1 MAKVKSSIAAAARDK
16 ARSAK
21 AALDAQ
27 REEQDRLVEAATTD
41 FYIAVE
47 EAEVARTEVLAA
59 EERQGEALRRL
70 VALGEDNET
79 ISALTGA
86 AMTVVRSARKSAAA
100 DKNATDTVEQPEDDP
115 GTPAQE

>member
-1 MAKVKSSIAAAARDK
+1 MAKVKSSVAAAARDK

-27 REEQDRLVEAATTD
+27 REEQDRLVESATTD

-47 EAEVARTEVLAA
+47 QAETARSEVLAA
-59 EERQGEALRRL
+59 EERQGDALRRL

-79 ISALTGA
+79 IAALTGA
-86 AMTVVRSARKSAAA
+86 VMTAVRSARKSAAA
-100 DKNATDTVEQPEDDP
+100 DKSAALTVERPEDDP
-115 GTPAQE
+115 GRPAQE